1 MDGCQIYGPFW
12 ISIII
17 RQLIFRVP
25 KRGTIIFASTYVYVQ
40 ALGEQDDG
48 DDCG

>member
-1 MDGCQIYGPFW
+1 MVVKFMTPF
-12 ISIII
+12 
-17 RQLIFRVP
+17 RQLTSRVP
-25 KRGTIIFASTYVYVQ
+25 KRGTIIFASTYIYIYVQ